1 MIKDHLEEATEH
13 YPKIPEDQNQSK
25 MQLLQSL
32 QEQKDMDELR
42 HQHEQ
47 RNTRHTQL
55 CLENNEEVKSE
66 TEGLVKGIKERELET
81 KLINE
86 KNIALTEPIDQLS
99 KDEVTKLNQIIQ
111 QKDLEI
117 EALQARTP
125 STSYNQVI
133 VHLQQR
139 VQAYAMER
147 EQLFTVLNK
156 KTRENNHLKRKYHK
170 MMDIVAAKEAAL
182 IKLQAENLKLS
193 TRCES
198 SGQDMFRE
206 TLQNLSRIIREKD
219 IETDALSQKC
229 QTLLAVLQISST
241 GNEVGGVNSNQCVE
255 LLQERDELRQQVK
268 RMEEWKQQV
277 MTTVQNMPPESG
289 QLQEELHQLQAQ
301 VLVDSDNNSK
311 LQVDYTGLIQS
322 YEQNETR
329 LKKFEAGISTSS
341 AQHWGYLQ
349 YQGSCSRKTWYYFTP
364 AVFSIIADSPVSR
377 QELEEL
383 RKSLQKKDAT
393 IRTLQANNQR
403 LSDSIAA
410 TSELERKELEK
421 TDSQIKQLKEKQ
433 DVLQKVLKGK
443 DILINVKNDQLLSS
457 NENFTNKVNEN
468 KLLRQEVTNLKER
481 ILILETDIG
490 KVKGE
495 NENIVETSREKET
508 EYQTLRETNMK
519 FSMMLREKEFECH
532 SMKEKALAFEELLK
546 EKEQGK
552 TGELNQ
558 LVNAV
563 KSMQEKIVLF

>member
-1 MIKDHLEEATEH
+1 MKEENNHLQEKLEWLGEQQSRTAPVADPKTLDSVTELESEVSQLNVIKDHLEEATEH

-47 RNTRHTQL
+47 RNARHTQL
-55 CLENNEEVKSE
+55 SE

-86 KNIALTEPIDQLS
+86 KNIALTEPIDQFS
-99 KDEVTKLNQIIQ
+99 KDEVAKLNQIIQ

-117 EALQARTP
+117 EALQARMP

-182 IKLQAENLKLS
+182 IKLQTENQKLS

-206 TLQNLSRIIREKD
+206 TLQNLSHIIREKD

-229 QTLLAVLQISST
+229 QTLLAVLQTSST

-268 RMEEWKQQV
+268 RMEEWKQQ
-277 MTTVQNMPPESG
+277 
-289 QLQEELHQLQAQ
+289 
-301 VLVDSDNNSK
+301 
-311 LQVDYTGLIQS
+311 
-322 YEQNETR
+322 
-329 LKKFEAGISTSS
+329 
-341 AQHWGYLQ
+341 
-349 YQGSCSRKTWYYFTP
+349 
-364 AVFSIIADSPVSR
+364 

-383 RKSLQKKDAT
+383 RKSLQEKDAT
-393 IRTLQANNQR
+393 IRRLQANNQR

-410 TSELERKELEK
+410 TSELERKEHEK

-433 DVLQKVLKGK
+433 DVLQKLLQRK
-443 DILINVKNDQLLSS
+443 DILIKAKNDQLLSS

-468 KLLRQEVTNLKER
+468 KLLRQEVTSLKER
-481 ILILETDIG
+481 ILIIETDTS
-490 KVKGE
+490 KLKGE
-495 NENIVETSREKET
+495 KENIVETSTENET
-508 EYQTLRETNMK
+508 EYQALQETNMK

-546 EKEQGK
+546 
-552 TGELNQ
+552 
-558 LVNAV
+558 
-563 KSMQEKIVLF
+563 